1 MAILKP
7 FPALRPTPS
16 AARAICAPPYDVVN
30 TEEARSM
37 AEGNPLSFFRVSRPE
52 IELAADVD
60 PYSDA
65 VYQHGAAN
73 LQKLIAQGHLFQ
85 DAKPCYYLYRQVMG
99 HHSQT
104 GVVAVASCA
113 EYDRGLVKKHELTR
127 PDKEDDRTRHIN
139 ILSSQTGPVFL
150 TYRATP
156 EVDQLVHRLTA
167 GEPEVDIVADDDV
180 RHTAWVVSNDEH
192 IRALEAAFR
201 AVPALYIADGH
212 HRSAAASRVARER
225 TAANPGHTGQEP
237 YNFFL
242 AVSFPH
248 NQMQILGYNR
258 VVKDLNGQSADQVLA
273 RLGSVGKVTNLLIGR
288 NPMHKGE
295 VTFFLDG
302 RWHALTWKS
311 ELQHGHDAVARLDV
325 SILQDHVL
333 TPMLAIGNPR
343 TDKRISFVGGIRG
356 IQELERLVKSHQYAI
371 AFAMYPTSIEEL
383 MAIADEGGLMPPKS
397 TWFEPKLRDAMMC
410 HMIKEG

>member
-16 AARAICAPPYDVVN
+16 SARAICALPYDVVN
-30 TEEARSM
+30 TEEARAA

-52 IELAADVD
+52 IELPPGVD
-60 PYSDA
+60 PYGDA
-65 VYQHGAAN
+65 VYAHGAAN
-73 LQKLIAQGHLFQ
+73 LRKLIEAGRLFQ
-85 DAKPCYYLYRQVMG
+85 DTKPCYYLYRQVMG

-104 GVVAVASCA
+104 GVVAVASCD

-139 ILSSQTGPVFL
+139 ILHSQTGPVFL

-167 GEPEVDIVADDDV
+167 AEPEVDFVADDDV
-180 RHTAWVVSNDEH
+180 RHTAWVVSDDEH
-192 IRALEAAFR
+192 IRALAAAFR

-225 TAANPGHTGQEP
+225 AASNPQHTGQEP

-258 VVKDLNGQSADQVLA
+258 AIKDLNGLSADHALERLA
-273 RLGSVGKVTNLLIGR
+273 QFGKVTNLLNGR

-295 VTFFLDG
+295 VTFYLDG
-302 RWHALTWKS
+302 RWHALTWKN
-311 ELQHGHDAVARLDV
+311 ELQHGPDAVARLDV

-333 TPMLAIGNPR
+333 APLFAIGNPR

-356 IQELERLVKSHQYAI
+356 IQELERLVNARQFAI

-410 HMIKEG
+410 HML

>member
-1 MAILKP
+1 MATLKP
-7 FPALRPTPS
+7 FPAVRPTPES
-16 AARAICAPPYDVVN
+16 ARAICAPPYDVVN
-30 TEEARSM
+30 TEEARAA

-52 IELAADVD
+52 IELAPDAD
-60 PYSDA
+60 PYSDQ
-65 VYQHGAAN
+65 VYAHGASN
-73 LQKLIAQGHLFQ
+73 LAKLIAGGHLVQ
-85 DAKPCYYLYRQVMG
+85 DNKPCYYLYRQVMG

-104 GVVAVASCA
+104 GIVAVASCD

-139 ILSSQTGPVFL
+139 ILNSQTGPVFL
-150 TYRATP
+150 TYRADP
-156 EVDQLVHRLTA
+156 QVDELVHHLSSA
-167 GEPEVDIVADDDV
+167 EPTIDFVADDDV
-180 RHTAWVVSNDEH
+180 RHTAWVVANDEH
-192 IRALEAAFR
+192 IRALEAAFKY
-201 AVPALYIADGH
+201 VPALYIADGH

-225 TAANPGHTGQEP
+225 AAANPHHTGDEP

-258 VVKDLNGQSADQVLA
+258 VVKDLNGHSADDILQK
-273 RLGSVGKVTNLLIGR
+273 LGTVGKVTNLHIGR

-295 VTFFLDG
+295 VTFYLDG
-302 RWHALTWKS
+302 RWHALTWKP
-311 ELQHGHDAVARLDV
+311 ELQHGPDAVSRLDV
-325 SILQDHVL
+325 SVLQEHVL

-356 IQELERLVKSHQYAI
+356 IQELERLVRSHEYAI

-410 HMIKEG
+410 HML